1 VEAFLLNHPAISKV
15 QVVGLPD
22 QRLSEVACACVVLKE
37 GYQATSED
45 IISFCRG
52 KLAGFKIP
60 RHVLFMEDYPMT
72 ASGKVQ
78 KFRLREMVIEALQLP
93 AG

>member
-1 VEAFLLNHPAISKV
+1 M
-15 QVVGLPD
+15 
-22 QRLSEVACACVVLKE
+22 ACACVVLKE
-37 GYQATSED
+37 GHQATPED

-60 RHVLFMEDYPMT
+60 RHVLLMEDYPMT

-78 KFRLREMVIEALQLP
+78 KFRLREMVIEVLQLP